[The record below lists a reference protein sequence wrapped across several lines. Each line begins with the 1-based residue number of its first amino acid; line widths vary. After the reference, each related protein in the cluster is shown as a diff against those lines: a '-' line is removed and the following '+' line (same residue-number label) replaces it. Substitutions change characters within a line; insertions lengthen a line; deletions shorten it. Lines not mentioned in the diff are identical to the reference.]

1 MIDLEV
7 IKIGHAAMQSIKAV
21 LERNRELLQGV
32 DQYKLHTFERWQGF
46 VKRFQGLD
54 IVSRQGTVIGSVILF
69 RKLLRKALYNVLS
82 ANNKNNTFYP
92 SSMKVLLD
100 KLLNQRLFFEAVS
113 DLALDTGIVNDFT
126 DNVMRN
132 VYYQLANN
140 DSKLWG
146 YIPLVFGCC
155 FADSFWQ
162 NSVKFNIN
170 LGALSNNGFALANAV
185 TEMIPIYTEQVRQC
199 RFYQL
204 ISLSFTHSLSLCLC
218 LQTKH
223 RKNKLLFLDIAGK
236 SLLYLKRLYPSNK
249 SINSLFLFLDY
260 FIEINGKDLT
270 HMDLESFSVPY
281 DVIRAQIVK
290 TLGDESGTFSEYKQ
304 VVDDEAPSG
313 GHSPM
318 PSSGGDE
325 MKTN

>member
-1 MIDLEV
+1 MGDRWN
-7 IKIGHAAMQSIKAV
+7 SI
-21 LERNRELLQGV
+21 
-32 DQYKLHTFERWQGF
+32 
-46 VKRFQGLD
+46 VKRFHGLD
-54 IVSRQGTVIGSVILF
+54 IMSTWGVTIGSVMLF
-69 RKLLRKALYNVLS
+69 RKLLRKALYNVLN
-82 ANNKNNTFYP
+82 A
-92 SSMKVLLD
+92 SSSQFASSTMKVICD
-100 KLLNQRLFFEAVS
+100 KFFHQRIFFESIS

-140 DSKLWG
+140 DSKLWS
-146 YIPLVFGCC
+146 YIPLVFGIC

-185 TEMIPIYTEQVRQC
+185 TEMIPIYTE
-199 RFYQL
+199 
-204 ISLSFTHSLSLCLC
+204 
-218 LQTKH
+218 QTKH

-290 TLGDESGTFSEYKQ
+290 TLGDESGMFTDYTQ
-304 VVDDEAPSG
+304 VVDDVVAPADAQAG
-313 GHSPM
+313 GGGPPPK
-318 PSSGGDE
+318 PSQPAE
-325 MKTN
+325 EQK

>member
-1 MIDLEV
+1 
-7 IKIGHAAMQSIKAV
+7 
-21 LERNRELLQGV
+21 
-32 DQYKLHTFERWQGF
+32 
-46 VKRFQGLD
+46 
-54 IVSRQGTVIGSVILF
+54 
-69 RKLLRKALYNVLS
+69 
-82 ANNKNNTFYP
+82 
-92 SSMKVLLD
+92 MKVVLD
-100 KLLNQRLFFEAVS
+100 KFLNQRLFFESVS

-140 DSKLWG
+140 DSKLWN
-146 YIPLVFGCC
+146 YIPLVFGIC

-170 LGALSNNGFALANAV
+170 LGALSNNGFAMANAV
-185 TEMIPIYTEQVRQC
+185 SEMITIYTE
-199 RFYQL
+199 
-204 ISLSFTHSLSLCLC
+204 
-218 LQTKH
+218 QTKH

-236 SLLYLKRLYPSNK
+236 SLLYLKKSYPNNR

-260 FIEINGKDLT
+260 FIEINSKDLT

-290 TLGDESGTFSEYKQ
+290 TMGDESGTFTDYKQ
-304 VVDDEAPSG
+304 VVDDDTPATNG
-313 GHSPM
+313 NHSPM
-318 PSSGGDE
+318 PSGGEE